1 MSVIL
6 VKMTAQNMLHVLI
19 LWGHREVSSVFVM
32 LGTLELALLALV
44 SLVTVAETNLYY
56 FITFSD
62 IDECSEGMDNCAV
75 EAECTDTDGSF
86 DCSCNAGFTGSG
98 VNCSG

>member
-1 MSVIL
+1 MSKQLECFIFSDKNKNLRKRTTSLERTKWL
-6 VKMTAQNMLHVLI
+6 VPRAVLSS
-19 LWGHREVSSVFVM
+19 EVP
-32 LGTLELALLALV
+32 
-44 SLVTVAETNLYY
+44 LYSRNY
-56 FITFSD
+56 CFITFSD
-62 IDECSEGMDNCAV
+62 INECSEGVDNFAV

>member
-44 SLVTVAETNLYY
+44 SLVTVYSRNKPTDIFLRQIFQMHTFTCHSISRESRSAGASVATISVSVVCIL
-56 FITFSD
+56 IT
-62 IDECSEGMDNCAV
+62 
-75 EAECTDTDGSF
+75 
-86 DCSCNAGFTGSG
+86 
-98 VNCSG
+98 